1 MSESQFRSL
10 TIDLTTGSNT
20 LGTIDDEV
28 LEKYL
33 GGSGLGA
40 YLLYPDLSPDL
51 DPLSPE
57 APLAFLTGPLTGTSG
72 PAVARSVICGKS
84 PSTGIWAESNIGG
97 FFGTEIR
104 KAGVDVLIVRGR
116 AATPVY
122 LSIQGSHVELRSAGH
137 LWGTADTYQTQEI
150 IRDELGQPAARVA
163 CIGLAGEQQIP
174 FALILCDHGRVAGRT
189 GLGAVMGSKNLKAIA
204 VRGRGSIHLDNPR
217 EYAALR
223 TRVNRE
229 LKDDLVSVG
238 MRDFG
243 TSSTS
248 DLFDYFGLMP
258 KNNFS
263 SGVLEGAEKVSGSE
277 LAETILSGISACH
290 GCVIACGRK
299 VQLMDG
305 IERKGP
311 EYETTV
317 GFGPNLGITDLS
329 FITRMGDFCD
339 RYGIDTISLSNTI
352 GLVIN
357 LYEDGFIT
365 SKDTGGVEIK
375 WGDHAVVEKLVH
387 QTVLREGMGAIIAK
401 GAGAVGEYFDSPDSA
416 VEVKGLEVPYHDP
429 RGASGMALVYAT
441 SPRGACHNQGPYY
454 LVDIGQTIEA
464 IGVEFFNRQAGAEKV
479 KNVIRH
485 QNWTSV
491 INALVMCIF
500 ANVPPGDTC
509 KLIEYATGYEYTLND
524 LLLLGERSWNLK
536 RMINHRLSPTG
547 LDDTLPERF
556 KVPLAEGGAAGYSPP
571 FEEMLFTY
579 YNERRWDSVTGIPTV
594 NKLRELGLD
603 ELSEE
608 LSLQ

>member
-10 TIDLTTGSNT
+10 MIDLTTGSNAV
-20 LGTIDDEV
+20 GTIKNDV
-28 LEKYL
+28 IKKYL

-40 YLLYPDLSPDL
+40 YLLYPELSPDL
-51 DPLSPE
+51 DSLSPE
-57 APLAFLTGPLTGTSG
+57 APLAFITGPLTGTSG

-97 FFGTEIR
+97 FFGTELR

-116 AATPVY
+116 AANPVY
-122 LSIQGSHVELRSAGH
+122 LSIQDSHVELRPAGH
-137 LWGTADTYQTQEI
+137 LWGAADTYQTQETI
-150 IRDELGQPAARVA
+150 KEELGQPATRVA

-217 EYAALR
+217 EYAAIR
-223 TRVNRE
+223 ARVNRE
-229 LKDDLVSVG
+229 LKEDLVSVS

-243 TSSTS
+243 TSTSS

-258 KNNFS
+258 KKNFS
-263 SGVLEGAEKVSGSE
+263 TGALDGTENISGSE

-299 VQLMDG
+299 VQLLDG

-329 FITRMGDFCD
+329 FITKMGDICD
-339 RYGIDTISLSNTI
+339 RYGMDTISLSNTI
-352 GLVIN
+352 GLIIY
-357 LYEDGFIT
+357 LYEEGAIT
-365 SKDTGGVEIK
+365 SKDTGGDEFL
-375 WGDHAVVEKLVH
+375 WGDQVVVEKLVH
-387 QTVLREGMGAIIAK
+387 QTVLREGLGAIIAK
-401 GAGAVGEYFDSPDSA
+401 GARALGEHFDSPMSA
-416 VEVKGLEVPYHDP
+416 VEVKGLEVPYHEP
-429 RGASGMALVYAT
+429 RGASGMSLVYAT

-454 LVDIGQTIEA
+454 LVEIGQTIEE
-464 IGVEFFNRQAGAEKV
+464 IGVEFFNRQAGSEKV
-479 KNVIRH
+479 KNIIRH

-500 ANVPPGDTC
+500 ANVPPSDTS
-509 KLIEYATGYEYTLND
+509 KLILFATGYEYTLND

-536 RMINHRLSPTG
+536 RMINHRLSPAG
-547 LDDTLPERF
+547 INDSLPERF
-556 KVPLAEGGAAGYSPP
+556 NVPLAEGGAAGYTPP
-571 FEEMLFTY
+571 FKEMLLAY
-579 YNERRWDSVTGIPTV
+579 YDERGWDSDTGIPTA
-594 NKLRELGLD
+594 NKLRKLGLD
-603 ELSEE
+603 DLSTE